1 MKKQEDITHNQEKNR
16 KQKLTQMNQ
25 MLKFVDK
32 NSKLALVSIQDLK
45 KNTILMSE
53 EVENYRR
60 EIETI
65 FLNGN
70 CGTGVVSRTVQE
82 CRRNC

>member
-1 MKKQEDITHNQEKNR
+1 
-16 KQKLTQMNQ
+16 
-25 MLKFVDK
+25 
-32 NSKLALVSIQDLK
+32 
-45 KNTILMSE
+45 MSE

-70 CGTGVVSRTVQE
+70 CGTGVVSRTV
-82 CRRNC
+82 